1 MNIAIIITICTL
13 LLISYVFSIT
23 SPRTKIPS
31 VILLLLLGW
40 IVRQSAEFLQLDI
53 PRLTPLLPILGT
65 IGLVLIVLEGSLE
78 LELNKSKTPIIKRT
92 FLVALLPMLVLAIA
106 LSYFFNYMYPTTF
119 RQSLLNAIPL
129 CVISSA
135 IAIPSV
141 AYLTKSNKEFVIY
154 ESTLS
159 DILGVLF
166 FNFIML
172 NEVINGP
179 AFGHF
184 GLQLLIMI
192 GVSLIATIGLSVLL
206 SKIDHHIKHTPII
219 LLLILIYAISEVY
232 HLPAL
237 IFVLIFGL
245 FMGNFDQ
252 LYRFPL
258 VQKLRAEYLNKE
270 VDKFKEITIE
280 AAFVVRALFFL
291 LFGYLIETSEL
302 LNPETLMWA
311 VGIVA
316 LIFAIRALQ
325 LKIYGMKMRPLFFV
339 APRGLITI
347 LLFFTIPAAQQ
358 IPLVNKSLIIQIIVL
373 TALMMM
379 VGLMVTKKEVEEVT
393 EDQPKGEQ
401 PLPVVPEKP
410 RLPQGEEAMD

>member
-1 MNIAIIITICTL
+1 MNFAIIITICTL

-31 VILLLLLGW
+31 VILLLLLGYV
-40 IVRQSAEFLQLDI
+40 VRQSADLLQLDI
-53 PRLTPLLPILGT
+53 PQLTPLLPILGT

-78 LELNKSKTPIIKRT
+78 LDLNKSKMPVIKRS
-92 FLVALLPMLVLAIA
+92 FLVALLPMLVLAFI
-106 LSYFFNYMYPTTF
+106 LTNLFMEVNPTSI
-119 RQSLLNAIPL
+119 RQSLLNAIPI

-141 AYLTKSNKEFVIY
+141 MNLSKNNREFVIY

-166 FNFIML
+166 FNFIIL
-172 NEVINGP
+172 NEVIDLR

-192 GVSLIATIGLSVLL
+192 AVSLVSTIGLSYLL
-206 SKIDHHIKHTPII
+206 SKLDHHIKHTPII

-237 IFVLIFGL
+237 IFVMIFGL
-245 FMGNFDQ
+245 FIGNFDQ
-252 LYRFPL
+252 LHRFSWIR
-258 VQKLRAEYLNKE
+258 KLQASDLNKE
-270 VDKFKEITIE
+270 VDKFMEITIE

-302 LNPETLMWA
+302 LNLETLMWA
-311 VGIVA
+311 AGIVVI
-316 LIFAIRALQ
+316 IFSIRALQ
-325 LKIYGMKMRPLFFV
+325 LKIYGIKMLPLVFV

-347 LLFFTIPAAQQ
+347 LLFFTIPVSQQ
-358 IPLVNKSLIIQIIVL
+358 IPFVNKSLIIQIIVL
-373 TALMMM
+373 TALLMM
-379 VGLMVTKKEVEEVT
+379 VGLMLTNSKEIDDHEEQT
-393 EDQPKGEQ
+393 QK
-401 PLPVVPEKP
+401 PLDTTADPAH
-410 RLPQGEEAMD
+410 LD